1 MRTGGGIHWGM
12 ETAIT
17 SSLNAETANALADMI
32 GSLCEFEIQRP
43 TLRVIDGGKTEA
55 ATQEEASPYG
65 NKYDKDLNV
74 VEIAKRIRADIKQVI
89 ADGVIPAIKTSVRIS
104 RYSMGRSIDIYI
116 TEAPFV
122 VVNPEWTAARASGA
136 SVREM
141 DGIGQLTAEAKRVRA
156 VVADIR
162 AAYNYDRSDS
172 MTDYYDVNFGGSVS
186 YAWEM
191 LR

>member
-1 MRTGGGIHWGM
+1 M
-12 ETAIT
+12 EAIDRL
-17 SSLNAETANALADMI
+17 SPALQYQVVNAL
-32 GSLCEFEIQRP
+32 GWTGLRP
-43 TLRVIDGGKTEA
+43 VQEQSTHAILDGTNCVILAPTAGGKTEA

-74 VEIAKRIRADIKQVI
+74 VEIAKRIRADIKQAI
-89 ADGVIPAIKTSVRIS
+89 ADGIIPAIKTSVRIS

-116 TEAPFV
+116 TEAPFA

-141 DGIGQLTAEAKRVRA
+141 DGIGQLTAEAKRVRD
-156 VVADIR
+156 VVADIH

>member
-1 MRTGGGIHWGM
+1 M

-17 SSLNAETANALADMI
+17 SSLNAETANALADML
-32 GSLCEFEIQRP
+32 GSLCEFETQRP

-55 ATQEEASPYG
+55 TTQEEASPYG

-74 VEIAKRIRADIKQVI
+74 VEIAKRIRADIKQAI
-89 ADGVIPAIKTSVRIS
+89 ADGIIPAIKTSVRIS
-104 RYSMGRSIDIYI
+104 RYSMGRSIDVYI
-116 TEAPFV
+116 TEAPFA
-122 VVNPEWTAARASGA
+122 VVNPEWAVARASGA